1 MYHFII
7 YGIKALQLLYYFM
20 WCALQ
25 SDTEIVAFYKSD
37 TKIVV
42 FCEYRNVNTYTKCS
56 TFACRIIECY
66 KYCIILRNY
75 HKSATFCV
83 VL

>member
-1 MYHFII
+1 MYHFFI
-7 YGIKALQLLYYFM
+7 YGMKALQLLCYFLHGV
-20 WCALQ
+20 LQ
-25 SDTEIVAFYKSD
+25 SD

-42 FCEYRNVNTYTKCS
+42 FCEYRNVNTYRKCS

-66 KYCIILRNY
+66 NICITLRNY